1 MAVNIATLEDIKAL
15 FDQLAEELTSIRMR
29 IEEGEKETIGFWNT
43 KKVNKETGIPI
54 STLHLWRRNGWLK
67 EGKDYTL
74 MSGRYMWRVT
84 SIRKLIEE
92 GRDQMT
98 PDEIIDAHK

>member
-1 MAVNIATLEDIKAL
+1 MAVNIATFEDIKAL
-15 FDQLAEELTSIRMR
+15 FDQLTEELASIRMR

-43 KKVNKETGIPI
+43 KKVNKETGIPT

-74 MSGRYMWRVT
+74 MSSRYMWRVA
-84 SIRKLIEE
+84 SIRELIEK
-92 GRDQMT
+92 GKDQMT
-98 PDEIIDAHK
+98 PDEIIDTYQ